1 MKYRIFAHN
10 AQVTAVC
17 LNNEFINA
25 NGIEVAG
32 GECDPEVIEATLA
45 ELVPSGVGSPWPP
58 VKPAKAALATKPAK
72 PGKPEATA

>member
-32 GECDPEVIEATLA
+32 GECEPDVIEATLA

-58 VKPAKAALATKPAK
+58 VKTEKPAK
-72 PGKPEATA
+72 PGKPTKPDAAA